1 MEGLRYWVLRLCCGA
16 VLYGVLE
23 NLLPR
28 QGVFPVI
35 KMVTVLYIILL
46 LLSPVQGQLWQHPL
60 LPQPAQQVALPAEET
75 VKETVRQKTADV
87 LQQRLEQALAAQG
100 KGARLASVQLCGE
113 GDCIGSVR
121 LRLRADGTVDKAAV
135 EKLCDSLLGVEGAYE
150 WEDR

>member
-35 KMVTVLYIILL
+35 KTVVVLYIVLL
-46 LLSPVQGQLWQHPL
+46 LLSPVQEQLWEQPL
-60 LPQPAQQVALPAEET
+60 LQPAQQVLLPAEET
-75 VKETVRQKTADV
+75 GKESIRQKTADV

-100 KGARLASVQLCGE
+100 GGAQLLSVQLRGE
-113 GDCIGSVR
+113 GDCIESVG
-121 LRLRADGTVDKAAV
+121 LRLRADDQVDKAAV
-135 EKLCDSLLGVEGAYE
+135 QKLCDSLLGVEGAYE
-150 WEDR
+150 WEDG